1 MAWNIASLVGNRA
14 VCEKLTIRNGDVLC
28 AGEME
33 KTWVYDVGIE
43 AEI

>member
-1 MAWNIASLVGNRA
+1 M
-14 VCEKLTIRNGDVLC
+14 LC

-43 AEI
+43 AEIYVVDWKRRSSWWYGSYGEVGVV